1 MLTLLLS
8 FALIGV
14 VAAAGLHFSLKM
26 DELTSHIDARPP
38 RRIEA

>member
-14 VAAAGLHFSLKM
+14 VAAAGLHLSLKM
-26 DELTSHIDARPP
+26 DELTSHIDAQP
-38 RRIEA
+38 RRRVEA